1 MLVRDCL
8 FHLSYEAIYRFLE
21 NFCRSD
27 IRYLLTTTF
36 MPPYLNDKTGINTDC
51 MVGFGRPLYL
61 FHYPIC
67 FPKEPLES
75 VVENESFKNL
85 VLFDSN
91 QVQVARDNMKQN
103 LYLDHNNGHLYT

>member
-8 FHLSYEAIYRFLE
+8 FHLSYEAIYSFLE

-36 MPPYLNDKTGINTDC
+36 VPPYLNDKTGINTDC

-61 FHYPIC
+61 FNHPFC
-67 FPKEPLES
+67 FPEPLNII
-75 VVENESFKNL
+75 VEDESFKNL
-85 VLFDSN
+85 LLFDRD
-91 QVQVARDNMKQN
+91 QVLMTCENLKQN
-103 LYLDHNNGHLYT
+103 L